1 MSELEHKQAIHALTC
16 RYAQAVDRRD
26 FARLAEVFSPDARL
40 TGPGFRMDGAQAIVD
55 GMASLGQ
62 YSATQHHVHQQMVVL
77 DGDTATGETYCV
89 ANHLYEQDGVP
100 RKLDWGIRYQDRF
113 ERSQGQ
119 WRIAARELVV
129 DWTQDLPLRG
139 ACP

>member
-26 FARLAEVFSPDARL
+26 FPSLAELFSPDAL
-40 TGPGFRMDGAQAIVD
+40 LSGPGFRMDGAQAIVD
-55 GMASLGQ
+55 GMAALGQ
-62 YSATQHHVHQQMVVL
+62 YSATQHHVHQQTVAL
-77 DGDTATGETYCV
+77 AGDTATAETYCV
-89 ANHLYEQDGVP
+89 ANHLYEQDGVR

-113 ERSQGQ
+113 ERSQGR
-119 WRIAARELVV
+119 WRFAARELVV

-139 ACP
+139 A

>member
-1 MSELEHKQAIHALTC
+1 MSDLEHKQAIHALTC

-26 FARLAEVFSPDARL
+26 FPRLADLFTPDARL
-40 TGPGFRMDGAQAIVD
+40 TGPGFCMEGPQAIAE
-55 GMASLGQ
+55 GMSALGK
-62 YSATQHHVHQQMVVL
+62 YSATQHHMHQQLVEL
-77 DGDTATGETYCV
+77 DGDAATGETYCV
-89 ANHLYEQDGVP
+89 ANHLYEQDGMQ

-113 ERSQGQ
+113 ERWQGR

-139 ACP
+139 A

>member
-26 FARLAEVFSPDARL
+26 FPKLADLFTPDARL
-40 TGPGFRMDGAQAIVD
+40 CGPGFRMNGAQAIVD

-62 YSATQHHVHQQMVVL
+62 YSATQHHVHQQLVEV
-77 DGDTATGETYCV
+77 DGETAAGETYCI
-89 ANHLYEQDGVP
+89 ASHLYEQDNVP

-113 ERSQGQ
+113 VQWRGQ

-139 ACP
+139 A

>member
-26 FARLAEVFSPDARL
+26 FPSLAELFTPGARL
-40 TGPGFRMDGAQAIVD
+40 TGPDFRLDGPKAIAE
-55 GMASLGQ
+55 GMSALAQ
-62 YSATQHHVHQQMVVL
+62 YSATQHHVHQQLVTI

-89 ANHLYEQDGVP
+89 ANHLYEQDGVQ

-113 ERSQGQ
+113 EQLQGQ

-139 ACP
+139 A

>member
-26 FARLAEVFSPDARL
+26 FPSLQELFTPDARL
-40 TGPGFRMDGAQAIVD
+40 TGPGFRMDGPQAIAD
-55 GMASLGQ
+55 GMAALGQ
-62 YSATQHHVHQQMVVL
+62 YSGTQHHVHQQLVEV

-113 ERSQGQ
+113 VRRDGQ
-119 WRIAARELVV
+119 WRIAVRELLV

-139 ACP
+139 A

>member
-1 MSELEHKQAIHALTC
+1 MSELEHKTAIHALTC

-26 FARLAEVFSPDARL
+26 FPKLAELFTPDARL
-40 TGPGFRMDGAQAIVD
+40 SGPGFHMDGPQAIVD

-62 YSATQHHVHQQMVVL
+62 YRATQHHVHHQLVEL
-77 DGDTATGETYCV
+77 DGDTASGETYCI
-89 ANHLYEQDGVP
+89 ANHLYEQGGVP

-113 ERSQGQ
+113 VRWHGQ

-129 DWTQDLPLRG
+129 DWTQDLPLQG
-139 ACP
+139 A

>member
-1 MSELEHKQAIHALTC
+1 MSELECKAAIHALTC

-26 FARLAEVFSPDARL
+26 FSKLAALFTADAWL
-40 TGPGFRMDGAQAIVD
+40 SGPGFRMDGAQAIAD

-62 YSATQHHVHQQMVVL
+62 YSTTQHHVHQQLVEV

-113 ERSQGQ
+113 VRRDGQ

-139 ACP
+139 A